1 MKRKGT
7 ILVALAI
14 LLLLSCALVFAGGKG
29 EGKGAKK
36 AYTVAFAN
44 VWEGNTWG
52 VQSKA
57 EFYAEVDRQK
67 AAGRVGQVYYSNPN
81 FNADKQ
87 VSDLEDMFTKNIDIL
102 IIQAVN
108 PPAVTPIIEKF
119 AAKGTVIVPCVSPLA
134 TDKYSACLLQDDE
147 EFGAIG
153 AQFLADKLKGQGNII
168 VLDGMDGI
176 TVAIGRW
183 AGAKKVFDKYPGIK
197 ILGKTFA
204 DWDYAK
210 GKAASENFLA
220 AFPQI
225 DGVWA
230 SGGDMARGAI
240 EAFVEAGRP
249 LVPMFGEDSN
259 GFLKLWKKYKGQ
271 GKFDAI
277 GSSLPTYF
285 FAEGLKL
292 GLDIAEGKVVV
303 GKDVEKNQVFHTQK
317 ITEEVMMKI
326 VREDLPDSFWA
337 NTHMNDEQ
345 IKKLFPGG

>member
-1 MKRKGT
+1 VKRKGI
-7 ILVALAI
+7 ILTTLAV
-14 LLLLSCALVFAGGKG
+14 LLLLSCVLVFAGGKG

-119 AAKGTVIVPCVSPLA
+119 AAKGTIIIPCVSPLA
-134 TDKYSACLLQDDE
+134 TDKYTATLLQDDE

-153 AQFLADKLKGQGNII
+153 AQFLADKLKGKGNII

-210 GKAASENFLA
+210 GKTASENFLA

-230 SGGDMARGAI
+230 SGGDMTRGAI

-271 GKFDAI
+271 GKFEAI
-277 GSSLPTYF
+277 GSSMPTYF

-292 GLDIAEGKVVV
+292 GLDIAEGKKVV
-303 GKDVEKNQVFHTQK
+303 GKNVDKDQVFHTMK
-317 ITEEVMMKI
+317 ITEQVMMKI

>member
-1 MKRKGT
+1 MKRK
-7 ILVALAI
+7 AI
-14 LLLLSCALVFAGGKG
+14 LALGLVLVFLLAAGAAFSGGKI
-29 EGKGAKK
+29 EGPAGKK
-36 AYTVAFAN
+36 AYNVAFAN

-67 AAGRVGQVYYSNPN
+67 AAGRVKDVYYSNPN

-87 VSDLEDMFTKNIDIL
+87 VSDLEDLYTKPVDIL

-119 AAKGTVIVPCVSPLA
+119 SAKGTIVIACVSPLA
-134 TDKYSACLLQDDE
+134 TDKYAASLLQDDK

-153 AQFLADKLKGQGNII
+153 GQFLAEKLGGKGNII

-176 TVAIGRW
+176 TVAVGRW
-183 AGAKKVFDKYPGIK
+183 AGAKEIFDKYPGIK
-197 ILGKTFA
+197 VLGKTFA

-210 GKAASENFLA
+210 GKTASENFLA

-230 SGGDMARGAI
+230 SGGDMTRGAI
-240 EAFVEAGRP
+240 EAFVEAKRP

-259 GFLKLWKKYKGQ
+259 GFLKLWKKYKGT

-292 GLDIAEGKVVV
+292 GLDIADGKVKA
-303 GKDVEKNQVFHTQK
+303 GKDFQKDQVFHTQK
-317 ITEEVMMKI
+317 ITESVMQKI
-326 VREDLPDSFWA
+326 VRPDLPDSFWC
-337 NTHMNDEQ
+337 NTHMDDEH

>member
-1 MKRKGT
+1 MKRRLLRLG
-7 ILVALAI
+7 LSLM
-14 LLLLSCALVFAGGKG
+14 LLLLASAIVFAGGKQ
-29 EGKGAKK
+29 EGAKAKK

-57 EFYAEVDRQK
+57 EFFAEVDRQK
-67 AAGRVGQVYYSNPN
+67 ALGRVGQVYYSNPN
-81 FNADKQ
+81 YVADKQ
-87 VSDLEDMFTKNIDIL
+87 VSDLEDLYTKDIDIL
-102 IIQAVN
+102 VIQAVN
-108 PPAVTPIIEKF
+108 PPAVSSIIEKF
-119 AAKGTVIVPCVSPLA
+119 AAKGTIIIPCVSPLA
-134 TDKYSACLLQDDE
+134 TDKYTACLLQDDK

-153 AQFLADKLKGQGNII
+153 AQFLVDKLNGKGNII

-176 TVAIGRW
+176 TVAVGRW
-183 AGAKKVFDKYPGIK
+183 AGAKEIFDKYPGIK

-210 GKAASENFLA
+210 GKTASENFLA

-230 SGGDMARGAI
+230 SGGDMTRGAI
-240 EAFVEAGRP
+240 EAFVEAKRP

-271 GKFDAI
+271 GKFDAV

-292 GLDIAEGKVVV
+292 GLDIADGKVAV
-303 GKDVEKNQVFHTQK
+303 GKDVQKDQVFHTQK
-317 ITEEVMMKI
+317 ITETVMQKI
-326 VREDLPDSFWA
+326 VREDLPDSFWC
-337 NTHMNDEQ
+337 NTHMDDEH